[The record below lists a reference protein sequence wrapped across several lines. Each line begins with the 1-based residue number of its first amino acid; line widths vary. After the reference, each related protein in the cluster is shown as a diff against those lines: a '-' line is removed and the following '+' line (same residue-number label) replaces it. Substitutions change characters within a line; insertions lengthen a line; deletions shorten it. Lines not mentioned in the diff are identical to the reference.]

1 MTIETVFFRNHGT
14 ERTTWPFLVQI
25 TKFVR
30 IPKSSKIRGSKVFTQ
45 FPNSGGL
52 RAVVDLRRRLTSGSL
67 SLSLSLSL
75 PPSLSLPLCVLVCA
89 AVEASGGGP
98 AVEAAVAPYGFFCFD
113 KFSLPRAI
121 CAHSTRVPRGF
132 DVALG
137 KEPFATPA
145 VLSAPKAL
153 PRVKGPLLRAY

>member
-1 MTIETVFFRNHGT
+1 VTIETVFFRNHGT
-14 ERTTWPFLVQI
+14 ERTAWPFLIQI
-25 TKFVR
+25 TEFVR

-67 SLSLSLSL
+67 SLSLPPSLPL
-75 PPSLSLPLCVLVCA
+75 PPSVCVGVR
-89 AVEASGGGP
+89 SGGGVLRRP
-98 AVEAAVAPYGFFCFD
+98 DGGGRGGPLRFFCFD
-113 KFSLPRAI
+113 KFSLSRAI

-145 VLSAPKAL
+145 VPCAPKAL

>member
-67 SLSLSLSL
+67 SLSLPPSLPL
-75 PPSLSLPLCVLVCA
+75 PPSVCVGVR
-89 AVEASGGGP
+89 SGGGVRRRP
-98 AVEAAVAPYGFFCFD
+98 GGGGRC
-113 KFSLPRAI
+113 
-121 CAHSTRVPRGF
+121 
-132 DVALG
+132 
-137 KEPFATPA
+137 
-145 VLSAPKAL
+145 
-153 PRVKGPLLRAY
+153 GPLRFFLF